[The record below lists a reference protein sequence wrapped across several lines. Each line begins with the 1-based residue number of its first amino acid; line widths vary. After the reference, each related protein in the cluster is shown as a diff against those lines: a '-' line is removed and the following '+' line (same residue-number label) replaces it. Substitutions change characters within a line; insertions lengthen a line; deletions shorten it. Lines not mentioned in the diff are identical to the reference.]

1 MMSEYIRY
9 SVYDLPSITEQML
22 HFIPDP
28 ILEEEIFTPY
38 NMDPDCSTIGRLLY
52 EYGERF
58 ILSAR
63 LWRIASTQSRY
74 GTTSGC

>member
-1 MMSEYIRY
+1 MGRSVERIGEMSI
-9 SVYDLPSITEQML
+9 SQPTI
-22 HFIPDP
+22 
-28 ILEEEIFTPY
+28 ILEEEIFTAG
-38 NMDPDCSTIGRLLY
+38 NLDPDCSTIGRLLY